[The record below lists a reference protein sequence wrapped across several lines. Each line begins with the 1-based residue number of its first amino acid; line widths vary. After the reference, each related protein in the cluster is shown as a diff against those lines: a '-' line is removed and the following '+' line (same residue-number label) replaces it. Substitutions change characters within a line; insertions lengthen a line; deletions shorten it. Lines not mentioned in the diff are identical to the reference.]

1 MQSLELKTLISKL
14 DPGLRK
20 SLESAAG
27 LCVRYQHRYIEIEHW
42 LLMVFS
48 EPSADI
54 EAVINSQKL
63 SRQIILSDLE
73 SRLSRLEKCDA
84 GTPSLSMSILAL
96 IQDAWLVASVNY
108 QHDVITGFDL
118 LLALLQ
124 KAQYTVLDSPMAR
137 ELQRISLQSLQAMA
151 EGSETGDDSAGD
163 SPEAESHGVGRERLA
178 KKGALDKYTISLTD
192 AARNGD
198 LRPIIGRQKEIRQV
212 IDILSRQR
220 QNNPI
225 LVGDPGVGKTAIVEG
240 LAQRIVAGEVPESMQ
255 GVALHTL
262 DLGLLQAGASIR
274 GELESRLKDL
284 MNEVRSA
291 STPVLL
297 FIDEAHTLIG
307 AGGAAG
313 QNDAANLLK
322 PALARGELR
331 TIGATTWAEY
341 KKYFEKDAALARRF
355 QLVKV
360 LEPDE
365 KESCHIVRGVA
376 RSLETHHGVRVH
388 DDAVVAAV
396 KLAIRYLPEQQLPDK
411 AISLLDTACSRV
423 GLSQHALPE
432 VIEELEHQHA
442 YLERELNERRRDKA
456 AGHDELEESLDKLDH
471 SRASTRELLDDLY
484 GRWKK
489 ELALVEELA
498 ALETRADNA
507 FLQKD
512 NEEKTPIEQPTEV
525 SRSDILKQRRE
536 LEQIQQEQPM
546 VFPRVDS
553 TIIASILSSWTGIPI
568 HNMLSDEIQRL
579 LTLETQLKARVI
591 GQDDALSEL
600 SQCIRTSR
608 AGLSDRRKPAGV
620 FLMCGPSGVGK
631 TETALALAEELFG
644 GEQNLTTLNM
654 TEFKEEH
661 KISQLLGSPAGY
673 VGYGEGGLLTEAIR
687 RKPYSVLLLDEM
699 EKSHPGVHDIFYQI
713 FDRGAVSDSE
723 GREVNFCNTIIIMT
737 SNAADY
743 AIMDVVEKFQR
754 DEQRKP
760 TRDEILEAIQEE
772 LLNYFKPAFLG
783 RVVIVPYLPL
793 GTDDMRKICRLALER
808 IRKNVA
814 DQYKA
819 TLTVSDAVVE
829 QLVAWNNNPLVG
841 ARAIEQL
848 VNRNLLPRLS
858 VDCLKRLTEKLPI
871 NHIDVSL
878 QDHQLV
884 FEIS

>member
-14 DPGLRK
+14 DPSLRK

-27 LCVRYQHRYIEIEHW
+27 LCVRHQHRYIEIEHW
-42 LLMVFS
+42 LLMLFS

-54 EAVINSQKL
+54 ETVINSQKL

-73 SRLSRLEKCDA
+73 ARLARLEKGDT

-96 IQDAWLVASVNY
+96 IQDAWLVASVNC
-108 QHDVITGFDL
+108 QHDVITAFDL

-137 ELQRISLQSLQAMA
+137 ELQRISLESLQAMA
-151 EGSETGDDSAGD
+151 EGQGEGD
-163 SPEAESHGVGRERLA
+163 SPAESSMSQLQGAGTGA
-178 KKGALDKYTISLTD
+178 SAKGALYKYTVNLTD
-192 AARNGD
+192 AARNGE

-240 LAQRIVAGEVPESMQ
+240 LAQRIITGEVPESMK

-291 STPVLL
+291 PTPVLL

-307 AGGAAG
+307 AGGTAG

-376 RSLETHHGVRVH
+376 RSLEAHHDVRIH
-388 DDAVVAAV
+388 DDAVVSAV

-423 GLSQHALPE
+423 GLSRHALPE
-432 VIEELEHQHA
+432 VIEELEHQYA
-442 YLERELNERRRDKA
+442 YIERELNEQRRDRA
-456 AGHDELEESLDKLDH
+456 AGHADLEESLDKLEQA
-471 SRASTRELLDDLY
+471 RASTRQSLDDLY
-484 GRWKK
+484 ARWKK
-489 ELALVEELA
+489 ERVLVEDLA
-498 ALETRADNA
+498 ELETQADSA
-507 FLQKD
+507 FLQRENDK
-512 NEEKTPIEQPTEV
+512 EMPVEPSSQAQCEK
-525 SRSDILKQRRE
+525 ILQQRKE
-536 LEQIQQEQPM
+536 LEQLQQEQPM

-553 TIIASILSSWTGIPI
+553 AIIASILSSWTGIPI
-568 HNMLSDEIQRL
+568 NNMLSDEIQRL
-579 LTLETQLKARVI
+579 LTLESHLTARVI
-591 GQDDALSEL
+591 GQDDALKEL
-600 SQCIRTSR
+600 CQCIRTSR
-608 AGLSDRRKPAGV
+608 AGLSDRRKPSGV

-673 VGYGEGGLLTEAIR
+673 VGYGEGGLLTEAVR

-713 FDRGAVSDSE
+713 FDRGCISDSE
-723 GREVNFCNTIIIMT
+723 GREVNFCNSIIIMT

-743 AIMDVVEKFQR
+743 AIMEVVDRYLQN
-754 DEQRKP
+754 DQRKP
-760 TRDEILEAIQEE
+760 TRDEILEAIQSE

-793 GTDDMRKICRLALER
+793 GTEDMRIICRLALER

-878 QDHQLV
+878 QNHQLV
-884 FEIS
+884 FDIT

>member
-14 DPGLRK
+14 DPSLRK

-27 LCVRYQHRYIEIEHW
+27 LCVRQQHRYIEIEHW
-42 LLMVFS
+42 LLMLFS

-54 EAVINSQKL
+54 ETVINSQKL

-73 SRLSRLEKCDA
+73 ARLAKLEKGDT

-96 IQDAWLVASVNY
+96 IQDAWLVASVNC
-108 QHDVITGFDL
+108 QHDVISAFDL

-124 KAQYTVLDSPMAR
+124 KAQYTILDSPMAR
-137 ELQRISLQSLQAMA
+137 ELQRISLESLQTMA
-151 EGSETGDDSAGD
+151 EGPGEGD
-163 SPEAESHGVGRERLA
+163 SMAESPLSQPQGAGSGTSS
-178 KKGALDKYTISLTD
+178 KGALYKYTINLTD
-192 AARNGD
+192 AAKNGE

-240 LAQRIVAGEVPESMQ
+240 LAQRIIAGEVPESMK

-291 STPVLL
+291 PTPVLL

-365 KESCHIVRGVA
+365 KDSCHIVRGVA
-376 RSLETHHGVRVH
+376 RSLEAHHGVRIH
-388 DDAVVAAV
+388 DDAVVSAV
-396 KLAIRYLPEQQLPDK
+396 KLAVRYLPEQQLPDK

-423 GLSQHALPE
+423 GLSRHAIPE
-432 VIEELEHQHA
+432 VIEELEHQYA
-442 YLERELNERRRDKA
+442 YIEREFNEQRRDQA
-456 AGHDELEESLDKLDH
+456 SGHAGFEESLDKLEQA
-471 SRASTRELLDDLY
+471 RLTTRQSLDDLY
-484 GRWKK
+484 ARWKK
-489 ELALVEELA
+489 ERALVEELA
-498 ALETRADNA
+498 DLESQADNA
-507 FLQKD
+507 FLQQENGK
-512 NEEKTPIEQPTEV
+512 ETSREPSLQVPCSKILEQ
-525 SRSDILKQRRE
+525 RKE
-536 LEQIQQEQPM
+536 LEQLQQEQPM

-553 TIIASILSSWTGIPI
+553 AIIASILSSWTGIPI
-568 HNMLSDEIQRL
+568 NNMLSDEIQRL
-579 LTLETQLKARVI
+579 LKLESHLTARVI
-591 GQDDALSEL
+591 GQDDALKEL
-600 SQCIRTSR
+600 CQCIRTSR

-654 TEFKEEH
+654 AEFKEEH

-713 FDRGAVSDSE
+713 FDRGSISDSE
-723 GREVNFCNTIIIMT
+723 GREVNFCNSIIIMT
-737 SNAADY
+737 SNAADF
-743 AIMDVVEKFQR
+743 AIMDVVDRYMQS
-754 DEQRKP
+754 DQRKP
-760 TRDEILEAIQEE
+760 TRDEIIESIQSE

-793 GTDDMRKICRLALER
+793 GSDDMRKICRLALKR
-808 IRKNVA
+808 IHKNVA

-819 TLTVSDAVVE
+819 TLTVSDEVVE

-858 VDCLKRLTEKLPI
+858 IDCLKRLSDKLPI
-871 NHIDVSL
+871 NHVDVSL
-878 QDHQLV
+878 KNSQLE
-884 FEIS
+884 FEIC